1 MAVLVQKASMIEVDC
16 IHPNEWNPN
25 QQTDDTF
32 NQLVEE
38 IKEDG
43 FDHPLN
49 IVPFEDHPDHT
60 DDTPQ
65 WKIIGGE
72 HRWKAAQVLG
82 MKKVPAIIHY
92 DWDEVQQK
100 LKTVRRNLLSGE
112 LNSKKF
118 TALVHSLGDNVDSD
132 SMHSLFGFDDRNEFD
147 KYVIRDKDAKEK
159 TFLDGLLEE
168 ARRDKYAVDSLSDI
182 ISTIFAECAET
193 IDQNY
198 LFFTYKGAMVAV
210 VLCDDACSKSV
221 KRLVD
226 HLKDTGEDVSKFMS
240 EAIDSSLDKISS

>member
-1 MAVLVQKASMIEVDC
+1 MAVMVQKAIMIEVNC

-32 NQLVEE
+32 NQLVDE

-49 IVPFEDHPDHT
+49 LVPFEDHPDHT

-72 HRWKAAQVLG
+72 HRWKASQILG

-100 LKTVRRNLLSGE
+100 LKTVRRNLLSAE

-118 TALVHSLGDNVDSD
+118 TALVHSLGDNVDSEA
-132 SMHSLFGFDDRNEFD
+132 MHNLFGFDDKSEFE
-147 KYVIRDKDAKEK
+147 KYFIRDKDVKEK
-159 TFLDGLLEE
+159 TFLDGLLDE
-168 ARRDKYAVDSLSDI
+168 ARRDKYVVDSLSDI

-193 IDQNY
+193 IDQSY

-210 VLCDDACSKSV
+210 VLCDETCSKSV

-226 HLKDTGEDVSKFMS
+226 HLKDTGEDVSNFMS
-240 EAIDSSLDKISS
+240 EAINTELDKISS

>member
-1 MAVLVQKASMIEVDC
+1 MTIVIKEPKMVPVTS

-38 IKEDG
+38 IREDG

-49 IVPFEDHPDHT
+49 LVPFEDHPDNSKE
-60 DDTPQ
+60 TPQ
-65 WKIIGGE
+65 YKIIGGE
-72 HRWKAAQVLG
+72 HRWRASQVLG
-82 MKKVPAIIHY
+82 MTEVPAIIHE

-118 TALVHSLGDNVDSD
+118 TALVHSLTDNVDNSA
-132 SMHSLFGFDDRNEFD
+132 MHSLFGFDDKNEFE
-147 KYVIRDKDAKEK
+147 KYVIREKDSREK

-182 ISTIFAECAET
+182 ISTIFAECADT
-193 IDQNY
+193 LDQNY
-198 LFFTYKGAMVAV
+198 MFFTYKGAMIAV
-210 VLCDDACSKSV
+210 VLCDDACSKAV
-221 KRLVD
+221 KRLVE
-226 HLKDTGEDVSKFMS
+226 HLKETGDDVSEFMAD
-240 EAIDSSLDKISS
+240 AIVCRLDDTK

>member
-1 MAVLVQKASMIEVDC
+1 MTVAVKEHGLVPVAC

-32 NQLVEE
+32 NQLVDE
-38 IKEDG
+38 IREDG

-49 IVPFEDHPDHT
+49 LVPFDDHPDNT
-60 DDTPQ
+60 DKNPQ
-65 WKIIGGE
+65 YKIIGGE
-72 HRWKAAQVLG
+72 HRWRASQVLG
-82 MKKVPAIIHY
+82 MKEVPAVIHD

-118 TALVHSLGDNVDSD
+118 TALVHSLGDSVDNS
-132 SMHSLFGFDDRNEFD
+132 SMHNLFGFDDRNEFD
-147 KYVIRDKDAKEK
+147 KYVIKEKDVKEK

-168 ARRDKYAVDSLSDI
+168 AKRDKYAVDSLSDI

-193 IDQNY
+193 LDQNY
-198 LFFTYKGAMVAV
+198 MCFTYKGAMIAV
-210 VLCDDACSKSV
+210 VLCDDACSKAV
-221 KRLVD
+221 RQLVEY
-226 HLKDTGEDVSKFMS
+226 LKDSGDDVAEFMTDAIVCSLED
-240 EAIDSSLDKISS
+240 DSS